1 MEWKNKCGECQLSAE
16 QQKRLNQ
23 FTRDELLSLISD
35 LVCNNPRASA
45 ILKNKWL
52 TKPHDILFRIKEK
65 YEEETR
71 EQLSF
76 RGENKIS
83 AWPSDLY
90 YAILSPLDNVIPVLP
105 HQSETLIVFFISDW
119 RHLYEEIIPAGDDNS
134 WQDYLFEFWL
144 KAVCEGENGNIDY
157 VIAKIDSINEC
168 IHMYD
173 SSTSLTHAIH
183 KLPEGE
189 LKNTLIRK
197 YDI

>member
-1 MEWKNKCGECQLSAE
+1 MEWKNECGECQLSAE
-16 QQKRLNQ
+16 QQERLNQ
-23 FTRDELLSLISD
+23 FTREELLSLISD

-52 TKPHDILFRIKEK
+52 TKPHDILFRVKEK

-76 RGENKIS
+76 RDENKIS
-83 AWPSDLY
+83 VWLSELY
-90 YAILSPLDNVIPVLP
+90 YAILSPLDNIIPVLP
-105 HQSETLIVFFISDW
+105 HQSETLILFLISDW
-119 RHLYEEIIPAGDDNS
+119 RRLYEEIIPAGDDNS
-134 WQDYLFEFWL
+134 WQDYLLEFWL
-144 KAVCEGENGNIDY
+144 KAVCEGANGDIDY
-157 VIAKIDSINEC
+157 IEAKIDSNNEC
-168 IHMYD
+168 FHMYD
-173 SSTSLTHAIH
+173 SLTSLTHAIH